1 MRFIP
6 LTVRRSIELL
16 GICLILVLFYVGNE
30 IIMPLLM
37 AFFLSLLLLP
47 MYRFFRRIKIPELI
61 AIVLVIL
68 AASLVVIGVLVF
80 FSFQIA
86 ALVRDFPQ
94 LQKNLN
100 EHWHT
105 LSAWI
110 TGTFKISLDEQIN
123 MLRDQGNKLLE
134 NAGSYLSGAAVSLTG
149 VFVFVGL
156 LPIYIFLILFYK
168 NLLLRFIFLWFKKE
182 DHSQVESALRETE
195 MIVKSYLVGLLIQIT
210 YMTFLLGI
218 TLLLIGIKH
227 ALLIAVI
234 FAFLNLIPYVG
245 ALIGNV
251 IGVLLTLTTSN
262 DLWQVVIVL
271 GVIAAVQFLD
281 NNILMPKI
289 VGSKVK
295 INALVSILGVVIG
308 GTLAGV
314 SGMFLSL
321 PIMAILKVIFDH
333 TEEFKHW
340 GVLLGDDRPGLSP
353 MTNPVV
359 RLRNRHVRLRDEAES
374 EAAAPENRKENDNK
388 KHNGDTGDS
397 KSDEKT

>member
-1 MRFIP
+1 MRLLP
-6 LTVRRSIELL
+6 LTVKRSIELL
-16 GICLILVLFYVGNE
+16 GLCLILILFYVGNE

-47 MYRFFRRIKIPELI
+47 LFRFFRKIKIPELV

-68 AASLVVIGVLVF
+68 IAVMAVAGVLVF
-80 FSFQIA
+80 FSFQVA
-86 ALVRDFPQ
+86 ALVKDFPQ

-105 LSAWI
+105 LSTWI
-110 TGTFKISLDEQIN
+110 SSTFKISLDEQIN

-134 NAGSYLSGAAVSLTG
+134 NAGSYLSGAAVSLTS

-156 LPIYIFLILFYK
+156 LPIYVFLILFYK
-168 NLLLRFIFLWFKKE
+168 NLLLRFVFLWFNRE
-182 DHSQVESALRETE
+182 DHPQVESALRQTE
-195 MIVKSYLVGLLIQIT
+195 VIVKSYLVGLLIQIT

-218 TLLLIGIKH
+218 TLMLIGVKH

-245 ALIGNV
+245 ALIGNL
-251 IGVLLTLTTSN
+251 IGVLLTLTSSN
-262 DLWQVVIVL
+262 DLWQVVVVL

-295 INALVSILGVVIG
+295 INALVSILGVVMG

-321 PIMAILKVIFDH
+321 PIMAILKVVFDH

-359 RLRNRHVRLRDEAES
+359 RLRNRHVRSKDKTETDTEALPDISKEQNEDSTES
-374 EAAAPENRKENDNK
+374 KPATDA
-388 KHNGDTGDS
+388 
-397 KSDEKT
+397 